1 MPTIYGD
8 INPEV
13 AGYLS
18 KTMLK
23 RAVPLQ
29 ILEPF
34 VSGETLPSYET
45 KTMRFRRVEG
55 DIAFAK
61 ANAYISEGVTPN
73 AQDVSMTDYTLTLR
87 QMGGLMK
94 LTDIVENHHTT
105 KIGRQMFEILGEQAP
120 RIIETD
126 RFYALR
132 AATLKYYSGVA
143 TSRATV
149 IAPIQKS
156 LLSKV
161 SRKLFQNIA
170 LQITQ
175 MATTTPDFNTVS
187 VRRAYVVACHTDL
200 KYDIEQIPGFKEIAD
215 YPSGTQLYPGELGS
229 VGDFRFVLG
238 QDMVPYPD
246 SGAAVSG
253 TLSTS
258 GTLSDVYPIVIFG
271 QRAWDSVA
279 FKGEFAVTPIVIN
292 PNTPSHSNPMGL
304 TGFVCWKTMQGT
316 LITNPSWIVVAE
328 VACTSL

>member
-1 MPTIYGD
+1 MGTIYGD
-8 INPEV
+8 VNPEV
-13 AGYLS
+13 AGVLS
-18 KTMLK
+18 KTLLK

-29 ILEPF
+29 VLEPF
-34 VSGETLPSYET
+34 VSGETLSANET
-45 KTMRFRRVEG
+45 KTMRFRRFEG

-73 AQDVSMTDYTLTLR
+73 AQDVTMADYTLTLR
-87 QMGGLMK
+87 QMGGLTK
-94 LTDIVENHHTT
+94 LTDIIENHHTSRV
-105 KIGRQMFEILGEQAP
+105 GRQMFEILGEQAP
-120 RIIETD
+120 QIIESD

-132 AATLKYYSGVA
+132 AATNKYYSGTA
-143 TSRATV
+143 TSRGTV

-156 LLSKV
+156 LLSKL
-161 SRKLFQNIA
+161 SRKLFQNKA

-175 MATTTPDFNTVS
+175 MATTEPDFNTVS
-187 VRRAYVVACHTDL
+187 VRRAYIAACHTDL

-229 VGDFRFVLG
+229 VGDFRFVIS
-238 QDMVPYPD
+238 QDLIAYPD
-246 SGAAVSG
+246 SGAAVSS

-258 GTLSDVYPIVIFG
+258 GTLSDVYPIIIFG

-292 PNTPSHSNPMGL
+292 PNTPSHSNPMAL
-304 TGFVCWKTMQGT
+304 NGFVSWKTMQGT
-316 LITNPSWIVVAE
+316 LITNQSWIVVAE